1 MITRDFQILIQKLV
15 LIADSDRY
23 LCLTR
28 ELYICYEH
36 AKRVYVYRLWGSL
49 YHTINLSI
57 IMKTILEGTF
67 PHCPSNAT
75 VSLKSLLC
83 LKEKWQMAVV
93 LYFPLVFLFFFKCSQ
108 SWQQKQAK
116 YNLDAW
122 ATALIV
128 IRRILSFQWEHFPTI
143 VRRGRTARNRR
154 DTWSRT
160 LWTWTTHE
168 YLKIVMMSAVAK
180 DGRMSS
186 GSHMTGCFSH
196 TTSFN
201 VCV

>member
-128 IRRILSFQWEHFPTI
+128 IRRILSFQWEHSPTI
-143 VRRGRTARNRR
+143 VRRGRTATEPKRHLESNAMNLNHPWIFKDCDDVSSSQRR
-154 DTWSRT
+154 QNELRKSYDR
-160 LWTWTTHE
+160 LFLPRHK
-168 YLKIVMMSAVAK
+168 L
-180 DGRMSS
+180 
-186 GSHMTGCFSH
+186 
-196 TTSFN
+196 
-201 VCV
+201 

>member
-1 MITRDFQILIQKLV
+1 MITRDFQILIQKLI

-49 YHTINLSI
+49 YHIVNISI

-83 LKEKWQMAVV
+83 LKEKWQMAVFS
-93 LYFPLVFLFFFKCSQ
+93 LGFSIFFKCSQ

-116 YNLDAW
+116 YNLGAW

-128 IRRILSFQWEHFPTI
+128 IRRIFSSSESILQLLWGE
-143 VRRGRTARNRR
+143 GRLPRNRR

-196 TTSFN
+196 ATSFN

>member
-15 LIADSDRY
+15 LIADGDRY

-28 ELYICYEH
+28 ELYFCYEH

-49 YHTINLSI
+49 YHIINLSI

-67 PHCPSNAT
+67 PPCPSNAT

-83 LKEKWQMAVV
+83 LKEKWQMAVF
-93 LYFPLVFLFFFKCSQ
+93 LYFLLVFLFFLKCSQ

-122 ATALIV
+122 ARALIV
-128 IRRILSFQWEHFPTI
+128 IRRIFPSSES
-143 VRRGRTARNRR
+143 VLQLLLGEGGLPRNWR
-154 DTWSRT
+154 DTWNWT
-160 LWTWTTHE
+160 LWTWTTHG
-168 YLKIVMMSAVAK
+168 YLKIVMLSAVAK

-186 GSHMTGCFSH
+186 GSHVIGCFLPCH
-196 TTSFN
+196 KL
-201 VCV
+201 